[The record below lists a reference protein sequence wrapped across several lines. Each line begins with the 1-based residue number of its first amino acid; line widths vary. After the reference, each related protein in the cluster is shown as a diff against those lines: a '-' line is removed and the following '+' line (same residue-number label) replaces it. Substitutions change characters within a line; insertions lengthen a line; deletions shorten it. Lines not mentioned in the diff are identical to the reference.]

1 MILSVCA
8 SHQMEKNPVE
18 RFLVMSNDIKRA
30 YFYAP
35 ASRPIYV
42 AIPDEDLCP
51 GDEGKVACL
60 NLSLYG
66 TRDAAQNWSNA
77 YSSHLESV
85 GFTRGRASP
94 CNFFHSERRI
104 SLTVHGDDF
113 TSTGTERDL
122 RWLDAQLKDKFE
134 VKTKLLGPDAGRGH
148 LQELRVLNR
157 ILAWTEL
164 GVTYEAD
171 QRHAEIIVR
180 ELGLEGAKAVMTP
193 GSREDVEGQQKLNE
207 KDNELLPPAE
217 ATRYRGLAARLNYL
231 AQDRFELLY
240 AAKECSRRM

>member
-1 MILSVCA
+1 MAREINTYKRDDLFVATPPLESLRMILSVCA
-8 SHQMEKNPVE
+8 SHQMEKNPAE

-35 ASRPIYV
+35 ASPPIYV

-60 NLSLYG
+60 NLSLYE
-66 TRDAAQNWSNA
+66 TRDAAQNLSNA
-77 YSSHLESV
+77 YSNHLETV
-85 GFTRGRASP
+85 GFARGRASP
-94 CNFFHSERRI
+94 CDFWHEERRI

-122 RWLDAQLKDKFE
+122 RWLDDQLKAKFE

-157 ILAWTEL
+157 ILAWTDL
-164 GVTYEAD
+164 GVT
-171 QRHAEIIVR
+171 R
-180 ELGLEGAKAVMTP
+180 P
-193 GSREDVEGQQKLNE
+193 
-207 KDNELLPPAE
+207 
-217 ATRYRGLAARLNYL
+217 TRGT
-231 AQDRFELLY
+231 
-240 AAKECSRRM
+240 RRSSSASSAWRAPKR